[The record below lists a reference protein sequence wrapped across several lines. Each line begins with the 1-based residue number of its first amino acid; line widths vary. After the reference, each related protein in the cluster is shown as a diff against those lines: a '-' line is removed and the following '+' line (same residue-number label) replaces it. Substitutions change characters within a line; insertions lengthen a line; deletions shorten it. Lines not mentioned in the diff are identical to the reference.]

1 MKEIKAYVRP
11 TMKDQVVDAIE
22 EMDEPPG
29 LTVTS
34 VNGWGHLQ
42 KQDAPH
48 ELDQRAK
55 LEIVVPDDRVQ
66 DVIDAIIEHAQT
78 GRYGDGKIFV
88 SDVSRA
94 VRIRDEET
102 GSDIA

>member
-1 MKEIKAYVRP
+1 MKQIKAYVRP
-11 TMKDQVVDAIE
+11 NMKDRVVDAIE

-34 VNGWGHLQ
+34 VTGWGHPQ
-42 KQDAPH
+42 KKDAPH
-48 ELDQRAK
+48 GLDERAK
-55 LEIVVPDDRVQ
+55 LEIVVPDHRLQ
-66 DVIDAIIEHAQT
+66 HVIDTIVEQAQT

-88 SDVSRA
+88 TDVTEA